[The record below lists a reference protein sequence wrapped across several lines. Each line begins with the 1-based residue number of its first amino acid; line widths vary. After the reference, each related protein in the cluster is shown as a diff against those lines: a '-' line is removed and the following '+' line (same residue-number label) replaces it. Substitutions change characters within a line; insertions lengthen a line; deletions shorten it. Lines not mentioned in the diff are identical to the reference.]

1 MRPGDR
7 EYEKSADEM
16 AIRIRETVPGNLVEK
31 FGEQGGIE
39 ASDFSSCEPCP
50 SLDTCAVDG
59 SNTVLVESGS
69 MAIVLFRAAQS
80 TFCNTERR
88 RRSLSSLQFGIIGPG
103 PDNEDFP
110 VLYEECFGQAPG
122 TPLKNDDRTRAAG
135 ILRDTLEY
143 WVTEQMAATLEKGSL
158 LLRDGPLRVS
168 HASHDP
174 VLSRIEDICRARQ
187 IDLAGVSKRTSATW
201 GGGHPLLPSVFG
213 LAEAYGI
220 PAPWWVRINPVILDH
235 SQFPQWQHGRIYVA
249 CLHPQAK
256 SPMKIEL
263 SKDLPES
270 REKII
275 MDRLA
280 ACSGDGRIPGYPY
293 PLFDAH
299 RTVVLTEEITEQ
311 VRSDLIRRITGTGIR
326 RQTFDI
332 LFGDYHD
339 EFARY

>member
-1 MRPGDR
+1 MTTGDP
-7 EYEKSADEM
+7 EYEKAADTM

-31 FGEQGGIE
+31 FGEHGGIRPG
-39 ASDFSSCEPCP
+39 DFCSCEPCP
-50 SLDTCAVDG
+50 SHETCAVDG
-59 SNTVLVESGS
+59 SNAVLMESGS

-80 TFCNTERR
+80 TFYNTERR
-88 RRSLSSLQFGIIGPG
+88 RRSLSSLQFGVIGPG
-103 PDNEDFP
+103 PDNEDFS

-122 TPLKNDDRTRAAG
+122 TVLKNEDRTRAAG

-143 WVTEQMAATLEKGSL
+143 WVTEQMAMTLERGAL

-174 VLSRIEDICRARQ
+174 VLSRIEEICRSRE

-201 GGGHPLLPSVFG
+201 GCGHPLLPSVFG
-213 LAEAYGI
+213 LAESYGI
-220 PAPWWVRINPVILDH
+220 RAPWWVRIDPAILDH
-235 SQFPQWQHGRIYVA
+235 AQFPRWQHGRIYVA

-256 SPMKIEL
+256 SPTKIEL
-263 SKDLPES
+263 PKDLPES
-270 REKII
+270 REKVI

-311 VRSDLIRRITGTGIR
+311 VRSDLIRRISGTGVV